1 MTLCWLRLFSL
12 LLVSCSLSAQLCTG
26 SPQPNSTCAG
36 WQALQQL
43 RALIP
48 ERIWEQDFDILIDE
62 KAFQKALPDW
72 LPRKSKDPVYT
83 LGHSTLFFLQSTF
96 SGEQVRI
103 MDRYE
108 EFQWS
113 PYWRYPSQLERLDQ
127 LEKQVLKENPNP

>member
-1 MTLCWLRLFSL
+1 MNFNWFCFLCPLFYHFA
-12 LLVSCSLSAQLCTG
+12 LSAQLCSG

-72 LPRKSKDPVYT
+72 LPRKSEDPVYT
-83 LGHSTLFFLQSTF
+83 LGHSTMFFLQSTF

-103 MDRYE
+103 VDRYE

-113 PYWRYPSQLERLDQ
+113 PYWRYPSQLEKLDQ
-127 LEKQVLKENPNP
+127 LEKQVLKENQNP